1 MGRKKKHEEH
11 VNHERWL
18 VSYADFVTLL
28 FAFFVI
34 LYATGQTDDA
44 KVKEFEHSVQQEL
57 SHSIIADFVTQFAYS
72 KEDDPRRYLD
82 MLKKK
87 PSFEDLPV
95 RRASSTVNDS
105 AAAKKAKGATT
116 AAPKE
121 WSVLAT
127 LNQDLNEVKLKPEY
141 QKHLKFQMD
150 ERKLVIRLGEAG
162 FFHSG
167 TPEFTAQAEAV
178 LDSIG
183 GLLKKYAGVEITI
196 EGHTDNLPIRNSI
209 YRSNWELSTARAT
222 IVISYLITRHAID
235 PMRLVAA
242 GYGEFRPLAS
252 NDHKEGRA
260 QNRRVDIIVR
270 NPSDD
275 VKMYW
280 ENTVERRLREAKAKM
295 AAQQDA
301 TNSSLPEPPALPN
314 GDGFMLNPSGRDTPE
329 PSPFDAPADDA
340 PGDDAP
346 GDDAPAD
353 DAPADDAPADDAPA
367 DDAPADDAPADD
379 APADDAPA
387 DDAPADDAPADD
399 APADFTPT
407 DDAPVDSTPA
417 DDAPVDPGM

>member
-34 LYATGQTDDA
+34 LYATGQTDEK
-44 KVKEFEHSVQQEL
+44 KVKEFENSIQQEL
-57 SHSIIADFVTQFAYS
+57 SESIIADFVTQFAYS
-72 KEDDPRRYLD
+72 RQDDPRRYLD
-82 MLKKK
+82 LLKRK
-87 PSFEDLPV
+87 PSFEDLPE
-95 RRASSTVNDS
+95 RRASTSDNDS
-105 AAAKKAKGATT
+105 AAAKRAMQATT

-127 LNQDLNEVKLKPEY
+127 LNQDLNKVKLKPEY
-141 QKHLKFQMD
+141 QKHLKFHMD

-162 FFHSG
+162 FFRSG
-167 TPEFTAQAEAV
+167 TPEFTPQAEAV

-222 IVISYLITRHAID
+222 IVISYLINRHKID

-252 NDHKEGRA
+252 NDDKEGRA
-260 QNRRVDIIVR
+260 KNRRVDIIVR

-275 VKMYW
+275 VKKYW
-280 ENTVERRLREAKAKM
+280 EDTVERRLREEEAKIAAKRK
-295 AAQQDA
+295 ADG
-301 TNSSLPEPPALPN
+301 PPPPPPPN
-314 GDGFMLNPSGRDTPE
+314 GDGFVLNPPAHDAPE
-329 PSPFDAPADDA
+329 PNPFDAPADDA

-353 DAPADDAPADDAPA
+353 
-367 DDAPADDAPADD
+367 
-379 APADDAPA
+379 
-387 DDAPADDAPADD
+387 
-399 APADFTPT
+399 
-407 DDAPVDSTPA
+407 
-417 DDAPVDPGM
+417 PGMSNPDGI